1 MAEKKPVNFFGY
13 KGNFL
18 TDVLNYIRLI
28 VRLMGDGRVNPF
40 LKLLPIGSL
49 AFVLWPVDVPGPID
63 DAAMLGLGC
72 YLFIE
77 LCPKDVVEEHIQQ
90 LKNSSQSTIW
100 QKSQPS
106 KNDDISD
113 ADIIEAEFYDKTQG
127 E

>member
-1 MAEKKPVNFFGY
+1 MAG
-13 KGNFL
+13 GC
-18 TDVLNYIRLI
+18 
-28 VRLMGDGRVNPF
+28 
-40 LKLLPIGSL
+40 
-49 AFVLWPVDVPGPID
+49 AGPID

-113 ADIIEAEFYDKTQG
+113 ADIIEAEFYDKHRGISNETADRKTHC
-127 E
+127 